1 MTPHASWRPLKLK
14 AVEPFIGY
22 DFSPQSVI
30 DELGYPCRGSL
41 YNWYEE

>member
-1 MTPHASWRPLKLK
+1 MYSREEKLR
-14 AVEPFIGY
+14 AVEPFIKY

-41 YNWYEE
+41 CN